1 MRDKVV
7 EAGTFHTLGLN
18 ELRSLVLVENQQSGV
33 LQNANKQ
40 KMIYK
45 ISKNN
50 LWPSAYSLLTCPII
64 QRLIYILSSISWSR
78 TVCTSSHEP
87 LEHSNE
93 FTL

>member
-1 MRDKVV
+1 MIRSLVHASKIGIKVID
-7 EAGTFHTLGLN
+7 AGTFDTLELK

-50 LWPSAYSLLTCPII
+50 LWSSAYSLLM
-64 QRLIYILSSISWSR
+64 
-78 TVCTSSHEP
+78 
-87 LEHSNE
+87 
-93 FTL
+93 